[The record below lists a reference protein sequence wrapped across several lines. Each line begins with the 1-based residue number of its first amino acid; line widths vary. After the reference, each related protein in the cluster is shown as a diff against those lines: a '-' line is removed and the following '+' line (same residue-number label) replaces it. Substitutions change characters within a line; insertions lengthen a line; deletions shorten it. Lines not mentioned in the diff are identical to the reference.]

1 MPSSA
6 ASERIVIVEDDEA
19 VLNSLDFM
27 LTAAGYRVSPYATVF
42 GALASPDLADAACL
56 IVDYAL
62 PDGDG
67 LSLLHDLRSRG
78 VRTPAILIASTPS
91 ARCRQQAREA
101 GIPLMEKPLDGDSL
115 NAWVAML
122 AAKSRGADQS
132 EPVP

>member
-1 MPSSA
+1 MPSNA
-6 ASERIVIVEDDEA
+6 AHERIVIVEDDEA

-27 LTAAGYRVSPYATVF
+27 FTAAGYRVSPYATVF
-42 GALASPDLADAACL
+42 AAMASPDLADAVCL

-67 LSLLHDLRSRG
+67 LSLLQEQRSKG

-91 ARCRQQAREA
+91 TRCRQQAREA

-122 AAKSRGADQS
+122 AAKSRDADQS